1 MAGLRILGG
10 ADRGRRLQGESV
22 AGVRPTP
29 ARVREALFDI
39 LGARVP
45 GAAFLDLY
53 AGTGAV
59 GLEALSRGAAR
70 SVFVERGRAVSR
82 ALAANV
88 GLVARPGSAEILQ
101 EEAGSALRRLTGRG
115 DRFQV
120 VFLDPPWD
128 EGPGEDDLLMA
139 AALLAPAGILVH
151 EHRSGRNVS
160 FPDEARLRPGRSYRY
175 GDASLSLF
183 HRDPGAGAG

>member
-1 MAGLRILGG
+1 MAGL
-10 ADRGRRLQGESV
+10 
-22 AGVRPTP
+22 RPTP

-45 GAAFLDLY
+45 GADFLDLY

-70 SVFVERGRAVSR
+70 SVFIERGRAAARV
-82 ALAANV
+82 LAANV
-88 GLVARPGSAEILQ
+88 ARVAPVGSTEILQ
-101 EEAGSALRRLTGRG
+101 EEAGAALRRLRGRPH
-115 DRFQV
+115 RFNI

-128 EGPGEDDLLMA
+128 DAPAPEVLVLA
-139 AALLAPAGILVH
+139 ASLLAPAGILVR
-151 EHRSGRNVS
+151 EHRSGQDVS
-160 FPDEARLRPGRSYRY
+160 LPGEAGLRAGRSYRY

-183 HRDPGAGAG
+183 HRDPGPGAA

>member
-1 MAGLRILGG
+1 VAGLRILGG
-10 ADRGRRLQGESV
+10 AARGRRLQGESV

-45 GAAFLDLY
+45 GSAFLDLY

-70 SVFVERGRAVSR
+70 AVFVERGRPAAR

-88 GLVARPGSAEILQ
+88 ELVAPPGSAEILP
-101 EEAGSALRRLTGRG
+101 EEASAALRRLAGRG
-115 DRFQV
+115 DRFGV

-128 EGPGEDDLLMA
+128 DRPGEDLLGLA
-139 AALLAPAGILVH
+139 ADRVAPGGILAH
-151 EHRSGRNVS
+151 EHRTGESVV
-160 FPDEARLRPGRSYRY
+160 FPAGTELRPGRTYRY

-183 HRDPGAGAG
+183 HRDSGTGGG

>member
-1 MAGLRILGG
+1 VTGLRILGG
-10 ADRGRRLQGESV
+10 ADRGRRLQGESL

-45 GAAFLDLY
+45 GSAFLDLY

-70 SVFVERGRAVSR
+70 SLFVESGRAAAR
-82 ALAANV
+82 ILAANV
-88 GLVARPGSAEILQ
+88 ARVDRAGSAGILQ
-101 EEAGSALRRLTGRG
+101 EDAGAALRRLRGRG
-115 DRFQV
+115 DRFHI

-128 EGPGEDDLLMA
+128 ERPAPEVLVLAASLL
-139 AALLAPAGILVH
+139 LPAGILVR
-151 EHRSGRNVS
+151 EHRSGQDVS
-160 FPDEARLRPGRSYRY
+160 LPEEAGLRPGRIYRY

-183 HRDPGAGAG
+183 HRDPEPGAA

>member
-1 MAGLRILGG
+1 VAGLRILGG

-45 GAAFLDLY
+45 DSAFLDLY

-70 SVFVERGRAVSR
+70 SLFVERGRAAAR
-82 ALAANV
+82 ILAANV
-88 GLVARPGSAEILQ
+88 ARVARTGSAEIL
-101 EEAGSALRRLTGRG
+101 EEAAAAALRRLRGRG
-115 DRFQV
+115 DRFHI

-128 EGPGEDDLLMA
+128 ESVQAEVLVLA
-139 AALLAPAGILVH
+139 ASLLAPAGILVR
-151 EHRSGRNVS
+151 EHRSGQDAS
-160 FPDEARLRPGRSYRY
+160 LPPEAGLRPGRTYRY

-183 HRDPGAGAG
+183 HRDPESGAA